1 METST
6 KFLLGARVAPTL
18 VWPGRWWF
26 CWEGHGLA
34 PSCWDP
40 QGVKGHQAWPEE
52 HHGHE
57 AAVPTLLPPRAA
69 N

>member
-6 KFLLGARVAPTL
+6 KFLLGAKVAPTL

-34 PSCWDP
+34 LSCW
-40 QGVKGHQAWPEE
+40 
-52 HHGHE
+52 
-57 AAVPTLLPPRAA
+57 VPPGRERPPGLARGAPRA
-69 N
+69 